1 MYWANPTFCRGAQ
14 EANYSYTCLG
24 YLSSV
29 TKYKTNP
36 LVVSL
41 PKEPRHVIL
50 LLAIATAAVI
60 LADDNAANRANVN
73 APSEVETQSHSGF
86 KSLFYVAFLW
96 LWLLL
101 MLLLLLL
108 LLLLRRHTTLKTQ

>member
-1 MYWANPTFCRGAQ
+1 
-14 EANYSYTCLG
+14 
-24 YLSSV
+24 LSSV

-86 KSLFYVAFLW
+86 KSLFYVAFFVAVVVVNVVVVVVVVTAA
-96 LWLLL
+96 
-101 MLLLLLL
+101 
-108 LLLLRRHTTLKTQ
+108 HNTQDSIVR